1 MTSIKILNESPIKSF
16 LDTQYKNLILKTA
29 FKLLN
34 KRGDYPAFWTMP
46 YDPICREISLNG
58 FYEKELLM
66 GMCKLVEKK
75 PGTVLDIGAN
85 IGNHTVFFSRIFE
98 KVISFEPV
106 PRNCWILKA
115 NLNLNSI
122 NNVQL
127 IEKGLSNANEKL
139 YIAYDDP
146 KNTNNGISRSDTSGT
161 QNIVDVARGDDE
173 LEKLSYPAPVLMIK
187 IDVEGLEPEVIM
199 GLEKTISIHKPI
211 IYWEAFH
218 KDAVDQSRV
227 LLEKLGYENFYHL
240 TTNKFSNKLMN
251 KLANSLGR
259 SVYLKPLGQCS
270 TYDGMNVASPKKLVM

>member
-1 MTSIKILNESPIKSF
+1 
-16 LDTQYKNLILKTA
+16 
-29 FKLLN
+29 
-34 KRGDYPAFWTMP
+34 
-46 YDPICREISLNG
+46 
-58 FYEKELLM
+58 
-66 GMCKLVEKK
+66 MCKLVEKK
-75 PGTVLDIGAN
+75 TGTVLDIGAN

-115 NLNLNSI
+115 NLHLNSI
-122 NNVQL
+122 KNVQL
-127 IEKGLSNANEKL
+127 IEKGLSNTNEKL
-139 YIAYDDP
+139 YIAHDDP

-161 QNIVDVARGDDE
+161 QNIVDVVRGDDE
-173 LEKLSYPAPVLMIK
+173 LEKLSYPAPILMIK
-187 IDVEGLEPEVIM
+187 IDVEGLEPEVIT

-251 KLANSLGR
+251 KLSNSLGR
-259 SVYLKPLGQCS
+259 SVYLKPLDQCS
-270 TYDGMNVASPKKLVM
+270 TYDGMNMASPKKLVV